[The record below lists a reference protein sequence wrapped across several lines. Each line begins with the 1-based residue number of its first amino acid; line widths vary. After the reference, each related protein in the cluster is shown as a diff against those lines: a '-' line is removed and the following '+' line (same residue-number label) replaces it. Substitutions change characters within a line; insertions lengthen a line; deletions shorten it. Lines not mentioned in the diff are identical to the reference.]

1 MLEHLLKM
9 ISLESLLFSFK
20 ERDLFQEFNIHQE
33 ALALRQAKISKISDS
48 DILKSILPKDLS
60 SKMFGSGNLNLLAF
74 IFALR
79 HKILLLNC
87 LFHLSA
93 LKQKNSYLF
102 QETKNDFSL
111 LFGDHFFE
119 YYTLFFKMLI
129 PQFWGKSKQLPILGF
144 SAVGCHF
151 GMREVTYCRA
161 FDAYNLP
168 YCLNITQDVFCEE
181 HSIENFWKQKIVE
194 ESSVQAKLSQF
205 YSNPIN
211 FSEFDEESLRKLVEN
226 FFRYFERSQN
236 NLFILPIDEE
246 KLKFL
251 LGFYS
256 FSSIED
262 LKKEGGMELRRRFI
276 EMAKHFHPDAGG
288 SHELF
293 REATENYEFL
303 REILIK

>member
-1 MLEHLLKM
+1 MFDHLLKM

-20 ERDLFQEFNIHQE
+20 ERNLFQEFNLYQE
-33 ALALRQAKISKISDS
+33 TLALQQAKVEKISDS
-48 DILKSILPKDLS
+48 DLLKSVLPKELS

-79 HKILLLNC
+79 HKILVLNS

-93 LKQKNSYLF
+93 LKQKNSIYF
-102 QETKNDFSL
+102 QEIRHEFCHQ
-111 LFGDHFFE
+111 FGEDFFE
-119 YYTLFFKMLI
+119 NYTLFFKMLI

-151 GMREVTYCRA
+151 AMRDISYCRA

-168 YCLNITQDVFCEE
+168 YCSNLTQEIFCEE
-181 HSIENFWKQKIVE
+181 HAKENFWKQKVVE
-194 ESSVQAKLSQF
+194 EASVQAKLSQF
-205 YSNPIN
+205 YASPTH
-211 FSEFDEESLRKLVEN
+211 FSEFDEESLRKLIDN
-226 FFRYFERSQN
+226 FFRHFERSQN
-236 NLFILPIDEE
+236 EVYHAPLDVE

-256 FSSIED
+256 FSSIDE
-262 LKKEGGMELRRRFI
+262 LKKEGGVELRRRFI
-276 EMAKHFHPDAGG
+276 EMAKHFHPDVGG

-293 REATENYEFL
+293 REARDNYEFL